1 MIRLSFEYWILKGG
15 GASAG
20 MTRLKKRT
28 ICLESSRRSS
38 TIHLIKNVI
47 LALNDV
53 ITSDG
58 ITISALYIIVI
69 KFKLLYVLNHLVYFS
84 IFVISN
90 IDWFMSSNSSTNQEL
105 VKKLHSIIFLIKTFV
120 Y

>member
-1 MIRLSFEYWILKGG
+1 
-15 GASAG
+15 

-28 ICLESSRRSS
+28 ISLESSRRSS

-58 ITISALYIIVI
+58 IRISALYIIVI

-90 IDWFMSSNSSTNQEL
+90 IDSFMSSNSSTNPEL
-105 VKKLHSIIFLIKTFV
+105 VKNLHSIIFFNQNICLFMFIVVVNKD
-120 Y
+120 